1 MSRPSAARL
10 TVAVG
15 SARLVRR
22 ASRLLRRGG
31 GSTYPGLLARRIAPH
46 SLAILASRLS
56 QGAIV
61 VAGTN
66 GKTTASRM
74 LAAIL
79 RRAGL
84 SPLHNREGANLLSG
98 VTTTL
103 VTAATLS
110 GRPRGDIG
118 LFEVDEASLPAVVNE
133 LRPRVALLLNLFRDQ
148 LDRYGE
154 LDHLAAL
161 WQASMAHVPEA
172 PTSTRP
178 LGGDEPAPASPTLV
192 INADDPGLAALG
204 TTAHQVLWYGI
215 EDTSGGAG
223 ALSHAADALYCI
235 CGSPLVYDA
244 VLYAHLGHWHCP
256 ACGRCRPQPD
266 VFASGIRFE
275 GLTRTR
281 FRLHLPSSVVDVTIP
296 LPGLYNVENAVAAA
310 AAATALNLP
319 AAAIAA
325 GLAAATAAF
334 GRLERVRAGDA
345 DIILWL
351 VKNPAGF
358 NEALR
363 TLLGQAGP
371 KTLVIA
377 VNDRLADG
385 QDVSW
390 LWDVDF
396 EVLAGDDAQIA
407 HIVCAGSRA
416 HDMAVRLKYAGFPQE
431 RQSVRVSPLAAV
443 QRGRDLATAEAPLYV
458 FPTYTAMLEL
468 RAGFR
473 KLGWVGPNWEN

>member
-1 MSRPSAARL
+1 MAARL

-15 SARLVRR
+15 GARLARG

-31 GSTYPGLLARRIAPH
+31 GSTYPGLLARRIAPQ
-46 SLAILASRLS
+46 SLALLASRLPE
-56 QGAIV
+56 GAVV

-66 GKTTASRM
+66 GKTTTSRM
-74 LAAIL
+74 LSAIL

-98 VTTTL
+98 VTTAV
-103 VTAATLS
+103 VTAASLR
-110 GRPRGDIG
+110 GRPRGDVG

-133 LRPRVALLLNLFRDQ
+133 VRPRVVLLLNLFRDQ

-161 WQASMAHVPEA
+161 WQASL
-172 PTSTRP
+172 RP
-178 LGGDEPAPASPTLV
+178 SSEGLAAARPFTENGRDPATPTLV
-192 INADDPGLAALG
+192 VNADDPGLAALG
-204 TTAHQVLWYGI
+204 AADERVVWYGI
-215 EDTSGGAG
+215 EDASGGAG
-223 ALSHAADALYCI
+223 ALSHAADALYCA
-235 CGSPLVYDA
+235 CGSPLVYSA
-244 VLYAHLGHWHCP
+244 VLYAHLGHWRCP
-256 ACGRCRPQPD
+256 ACGRRRPQPA
-266 VFASGIRFE
+266 VFASDIRFT
-275 GLTRTR
+275 GLTATR
-281 FRLHLPSSVVDVTIP
+281 FHLHLPSGVVDVAIP

-310 AAATALNLP
+310 AAATALGLP
-319 AAAIAA
+319 ATAIVA
-325 GLAAATAAF
+325 GLAGVTAAF
-334 GRLERVRAGDA
+334 GRLERVRVGDA
-345 DIILWL
+345 DVVLWL

-396 EVLAGDDAQIA
+396 EVLAAAEAQVA
-407 HIVCAGSRA
+407 HVVCAGSRA
-416 HDMAVRLKYAGFPQE
+416 HDMAVRLKYAGFPPE

-443 QRGRDLATAEAPLYV
+443 QRGRELASATAPLYV
-458 FPTYTAMLEL
+458 FPTYTAMLEI

-473 KLGWVGPNWEN
+473 RLGWVGPNWED

>member
-1 MSRPSAARL
+1 MSRHSAARL
-10 TVAVG
+10 AIAVG
-15 SARLVRR
+15 SARLARG

-31 GSTYPGLLARRIAPH
+31 GSTYPGIVARRIAPQ
-46 SLAILASRLS
+46 SLAVLASRLP
-56 QGAIV
+56 QGTVV

-66 GKTTASRM
+66 GKTTTSRM

-79 RRAGL
+79 RRAGV
-84 SPLHNREGANLLSG
+84 SALHNREGANLLSG
-98 VTTTL
+98 VTTAL
-103 VTAATLS
+103 VTAASLG

-118 LFEVDEASLPAVVNE
+118 LFEVDEANLPAVVTE
-133 LRPRVALLLNLFRDQ
+133 LRPRLALLLNLFRDQ

-161 WQASMAHVPEA
+161 WRASLAAAPEQQAAA
-172 PTSTRP
+172 RAA
-178 LGGDEPAPASPTLV
+178 LGDGRHPPSPALV

-204 TTAHQVLWYGI
+204 SVGRRVLWYGL
-215 EDTSGGAG
+215 DDATGGAG
-223 ALSHAADALYCI
+223 VLSHAADALHCS

-244 VLYAHLGHWHCP
+244 VLYAHLGHWRCP
-256 ACGRCRPQPD
+256 ACGRRRPQPD
-266 VFASGIRFE
+266 VSARDIRLD
-275 GLTRTR
+275 GLAGAR
-281 FRLHLPSSVVDVTIP
+281 FQLHLPSGNAEVTLP
-296 LPGLYNVENAVAAA
+296 LPGLYNVANAVAAA
-310 AAATALNLP
+310 AAATSLAIP
-319 AAAIAA
+319 ATAIVA
-325 GLAAATAAF
+325 GLAGAGAAF

-345 DIILWL
+345 DIVLWL

-377 VNDRLADG
+377 INDRLADG

-396 EVLAGDDAQIA
+396 EVLAGAAARIA

-416 HDMAVRLKYAGFPQE
+416 HDMAVRLKYAGFPPE

-443 QRGRDLATAEAPLYV
+443 QRGRELATAEAPLYV
-458 FPTYTAMLEL
+458 FPTYTAMLDL
-468 RAGFR
+468 RADFR
-473 KLGWVGPNWEN
+473 RLGWVGPNWED

>member
-1 MSRPSAARL
+1 
-10 TVAVG
+10 
-15 SARLVRR
+15 
-22 ASRLLRRGG
+22 
-31 GSTYPGLLARRIAPH
+31 
-46 SLAILASRLS
+46 
-56 QGAIV
+56 
-61 VAGTN
+61 
-66 GKTTASRM
+66 M

-84 SPLHNREGANLLSG
+84 APLHNRDGANLLSG

-103 VTAATLS
+103 VTAASLR
-110 GRPRGDIG
+110 GQPRGDIG

-133 LRPRVALLLNLFRDQ
+133 VRPRVALLLNLFRDQ

-161 WQASMAHVPEA
+161 WQASMTPGSHAQPA
-172 PTSTRP
+172 TSP
-178 LGGDEPAPASPTLV
+178 LPKHGPAPASPQLV
-192 INADDPGLAALG
+192 INADDPGLAVLG
-204 TTAHQVLWYGI
+204 TTGEHVLWYGI

-223 ALSHAADALYCI
+223 ALSHAADAIYCA
-235 CGSPLVYDA
+235 CGAPLVYDA

-256 ACGRCRPQPD
+256 ACGRRRPQPT
-266 VFASGIRFE
+266 VFASDIRFA
-275 GLTRTR
+275 GLNGAR
-281 FRLHLPSSVVDVTIP
+281 FQLHLPSGVVAITIP

-310 AAATALNLP
+310 AAATALDLP
-319 AAAIAA
+319 DTAIVA
-325 GLAAATAAF
+325 GLAGATAAF
-334 GRLERVRAGDA
+334 GRLERVRVGDA
-345 DIILWL
+345 DIVLWL

-396 EVLAGDDAQIA
+396 EALAVAEAQIA
-407 HIVCAGSRA
+407 HVVCAGSRA
-416 HDMAVRLKYAGFPQE
+416 HDMAVRLKYAGFPPE
-431 RQSVRVSPLAAV
+431 RQSVRVSPSAAV
-443 QRGRDLATAEAPLYV
+443 QRGRELASATAPLYV
-458 FPTYTAMLEL
+458 FPTYTAMLDI
-468 RAGFR
+468 RAAFR
-473 KLGWVGPNWEN
+473 RLGWVGPNWEN